1 MKWRMILCLSFFFF
15 ILGGCQ
21 SQAENLNVKAEIQ
34 ELPSEKDGVSL
45 FTEKEQYT
53 TSADTI
59 KVFHKNDSQSEV
71 NSAKAIFIE
80 KKVDGIWFEFPYAR
94 AHFEDILLS
103 LSPGEEHYLTIEVNT
118 LENNLTPGQ
127 YRAVHRGLA
136 APFEIIK

>member
-1 MKWRMILCLSFFFF
+1 MFLFTLA
-15 ILGGCQ
+15 GCQ
-21 SQAENLNVKAEIQ
+21 SQAENLHDKAEVQ

-59 KVFHKNDSQSEV
+59 KVFHKNDSSSEI

-80 KKVDGIWFEFPYAR
+80 KKVDGIWYKFPYSNAG
-94 AHFEDILLS
+94 FEEIGIS
-103 LSPGEEHYLTIEVNT
+103 VRPGEEHYLKIEAT
-118 LENNLTPGQ
+118 ELENDLTPGQ